1 MEIKVMLEK
10 GAFLPEKAHKE
21 DAGFDLRTPVNVIV
35 MPHDSAIVS
44 TGVHMLI
51 PEGYVGM
58 IKSKSGLNV
67 RDDIQIE
74 GVVDAHFTGSIVAK
88 LYNNGNKPKMFARGD
103 KITQIVILPI
113 PEVTLT
119 QVKELEAT
127 DRGNNGFGST
137 GR

>member
-67 RDDIQIE
+67 RDDIQSE
-74 GVVDAHFTGSIVAK
+74 GVVDAGYTGSIVAK
-88 LYNNGNKPKMFARGD
+88 LYNNGSKPKMFGRGD

-113 PEVTLT
+113 PEVALKKVNTLDT
-119 QVKELEAT
+119 T
-127 DRGNNGFGST
+127 DRGDNGFGST